1 LTDHTPHITNPSY
14 PLEVQSK
21 EKHMALVDQ
30 AFELI
35 QDSLEDHE
43 LEGFYLFNIARCGI
57 KLSKL

>member
-1 LTDHTPHITNPSY
+1 
-14 PLEVQSK
+14 
-21 EKHMALVDQ
+21 MALVDQ

-57 KLSKL
+57 KFSKE